1 MSATAGHLQVQ
12 PQVTAGLVAQLAV
25 HFKGFCAAS
34 ACYVNRLFATL
45 DVTACSRSIIL
56 HVLVLNPPTAVMV
69 VDHKGRILHATAKLS
84 SLLGHP
90 VLNLVKME
98 LNQLLPQPICQMH
111 GAWFKVGTPED
122 SNNFFPH
129 SAYRYCCCYIFSA
142 CCVLCLRT
150 SVPHCTSVTWQHTAI
165 AWCFQDP
172 SLRIPAT
179 SCRAGSVVHLLAA
192 NGTKVPVTLKLTT
205 KEDTT
210 NGHTTHVVQVG
221 GAGPGAGPK

>member
-56 HVLVLNPPTAVMV
+56 HVRVLSPPTAVMV

-122 SNNFFPH
+122 SNKQCLHVFLPTICTPLLLLLHFLSMLCP
-129 SAYRYCCCYIFSA
+129 
-142 CCVLCLRT
+142 VLPYL
-150 SVPHCTSVTWQHTAI
+150 CTSLHQ
-165 AWCFQDP
+165 CDM
-172 SLRIPAT
+172 AT
-179 SCRAGSVVHLLAA
+179 HSKCLVLSG
-192 NGTKVPVTLKLTT
+192 PVTANSCHKLPCW
-205 KEDTT
+205 
-210 NGHTTHVVQVG
+210 QC
-221 GAGPGAGPK
+221 GALTGS